1 MQRQSILRIRS
12 KAEDYLACRLLP
24 HSVAYGAQEDIAVW
38 SLPACLGSRMTH
50 DSLGMCT
57 AKHGVAQDPGVR
69 VFITELQPE
78 CA

>member
-1 MQRQSILRIRS
+1 MQRQSILSLRS

-24 HSVAYGAQEDIAVW
+24 HGAQEAIAVW
-38 SLPACLGSRMTH
+38 SLPACLGSRMTL